1 MREFCVWLA
10 KMEIEENYCPLQ
22 IRQCGRK
29 LKPLVGV
36 VTKKRN
42 VRQLGVGPIIYRNC
56 SRNRDYDS
64 GIECPKVGR

>member
-1 MREFCVWLA
+1 MWEGVEA
-10 KMEIEENYCPLQ
+10 I
-22 IRQCGRK
+22 GR
-29 LKPLVGV
+29 V

-64 GIECPKVGR
+64 GIECAKVGR